1 MVRVSVCS
9 GRSNLGYSCRLLSIG
24 IYFERGSFLW
34 RPQSQD
40 WSRNFSLEYHCP
52 MKTSAIISPPLG
64 NSIMNECQTKLPGH
78 GMSGMINRMGITLG
92 VFHGLGVRRD
102 CWYQFSFLCG

>member
-1 MVRVSVCS
+1 
-9 GRSNLGYSCRLLSIG
+9 
-24 IYFERGSFLW
+24 
-34 RPQSQD
+34 
-40 WSRNFSLEYHCP
+40 

-92 VFHGLGVRRD
+92 VFHGLSVRRD
-102 CWYQFSFLCG
+102 FGIPSLFLLLDGWKG